1 MKSTLAFPAVIILS
15 SFCLQQ
21 SRAQSQNDDS
31 LEAIADDNVVVV
43 TADFRDKSL
52 LRLPTSVSVVTE
64 DELLKNNAHHLSD
77 ILNLAP
83 NVNFASGASRGRF
96 IQIRGIGERSEFSEP
111 VNYSVGVILDGVDMT
126 GIASAATL
134 IDTQQVEVLR
144 GPQGTLYGANGLAGL
159 INIVSNKASL
169 EPTFKVSAGI
179 ENYSGYSS
187 QLVASGPITE
197 SLLYRLAVGQ
207 YASDGHMK
215 NVFLQTDDT
224 NNIDETS
231 ARLKLFYQPNQRF
244 QLETNFIF
252 ADVDNGYDAFSLD
265 SNLNTYSDEP
275 GFDRIKTNAFS
286 ANAQWDLKQTFIQ
299 SVISRASS
307 DSEYGYD
314 EDWSHPGI
322 CDNTACDSD
331 LFGFDWWYASFDNY
345 QRENV
350 NDSFDLRWLSNAAE
364 NESDWVLGL
373 YARQQD
379 TSLVREYTY
388 NANDFTS
395 ELSKNNYALYG
406 QVETPLNTQWT
417 LVSGLRFEK
426 QVNDYLDNNGII
438 ENGNENLWGGKLAL
452 EYAYAKERMF
462 YLLLSRGYKAGG
474 FNNRP
479 EIPQS
484 DRAYATEFMWN
495 LEWGVKGNWLD
506 NKIILQSSVFYQH
519 RKDIQSKQS
528 RVTSRA
534 DGRLLTE
541 GGECPCDFNDYIKNS
556 AQGISYGLEFELQW
570 LGWDSARFYTSVG
583 LLHTEFKDF
592 NSYTH
597 NLADLQVEP
606 PIPYDLDGR
615 AVAHAPEYQAVAG
628 IDYYIDESWTFTS
641 QLELK
646 DEFYFSDRHQL
657 KSDDYAK
664 VNFNLGYQ
672 AESWS
677 LNVFVNNATNE
688 EIQTRGFGSFGN
700 DPRKFYETEGYFQFS
715 SPRTYGLKAS
725 KSF

>member
-1 MKSTLAFPAVIILS
+1 MKSTLAVSTCLILS
-15 SFCLQQ
+15 HSCLPQAFAQ
-21 SRAQSQNDDS
+21 AQSEPTVTDEN
-31 LEAIADDNVVVV
+31 IVVV
-43 TADFRDKSL
+43 TADFRDKSV
-52 LRLPTSVSVVTE
+52 LRLPTSVSVLSE
-64 DELLKNNAHHLSD
+64 DELIKNNAHHLSD
-77 ILNLAP
+77 VLNLAP
-83 NVNFASGASRGRF
+83 NVNFATGASRGRF
-96 IQIRGIGERSEFSEP
+96 IQVRGIGERSEFSEP
-111 VNYSVGVILDGVDMT
+111 VNYSVGVVLDGIDMT

-159 INIVSNKASL
+159 INIVSNQASA
-169 EPTFKVSAGI
+169 EPNFKVSAGV
-179 ENYSGYSS
+179 ESHSGYNS
-187 QLVASGPITE
+187 QIVATGPITDA
-197 SLLYRLAVGQ
+197 LLYRFAVGQ

-231 ARLKLFYQPNQRF
+231 ARLKLFYQPSQDF

-252 ADVDNGYDAFSLD
+252 ADIDNGYDAFSLD
-265 SNLNTYSDEP
+265 SNFNTYSDEP
-275 GFDRIKTNAFS
+275 GFDKQSTNAFS
-286 ANAQWDLKQTFIQ
+286 VKAQWSLDETLIQTL
-299 SVISRASS
+299 VSRANS

-314 EDWSHPGI
+314 EDWSHPAI
-322 CDNTACDSD
+322 CEGTACDSD
-331 LFGFDWWYASFDNY
+331 LFGFDWWYSSFDNY
-345 QRENV
+345 IRENT
-350 NDSFDLRWLSNAAE
+350 NNSLDLRWLSNS
-364 NESDWVLGL
+364 NSQQSNWVVGL
-373 YARQQD
+373 YARQQE
-379 TSLVREYTY
+379 TRLIREYTF
-388 NANDFTS
+388 NTSDFNS
-395 ELSKNNYALYG
+395 ELNKNNYALYG
-406 QVETPLNTQWT
+406 QVESPLGTKWS
-417 LVSGLRFEK
+417 LISGLRFEK
-426 QVNDYLDNNGII
+426 QQTDYQDNNAILAKGS
-438 ENGNENLWGGKLAL
+438 ENFWGGKLAI
-452 EYAYAKERMF
+452 EYAFARERMF

-479 EIPQS
+479 EIPAS

-495 LEWGVKGNWLD
+495 LEWGVKGNWLED
-506 NKIILQSSVFYQH
+506 RVILQSSVFYQH

-570 LGWDSARFYTSVG
+570 LGWDDASVYTSVG

-592 NSYTH
+592 SSFTH
-597 NLADLQVEP
+597 NLANLQVEP
-606 PIPYDLDGR
+606 PVPYNLDGR
-615 AVAHAPEYQAVAG
+615 AVAHAPEYQAVVG
-628 IDYYIDESWTFTS
+628 IDYFINDKWTLTP

-657 KSDDYAK
+657 KSRDYTK
-664 VNFNLGYQ
+664 LNLNLAYQ

-688 EIQTRGFGSFGN
+688 KIQTRGFGSFGN
-700 DPRKFYETEGYFQFS
+700 DPRKFYETEGYFQFAA
-715 SPRTYGLKAS
+715 PRVYGIRAS